1 MTEWFT
7 DESLWMTM
15 YPFLFPEERF
25 AVATV
30 QVDMLL
36 ALVDVPGRAILDLC
50 CGPGRHAIVLAN
62 RGYTVTGVDASPFL
76 LEQARARAQA
86 AGATVEWVLADMR
99 HFVRPAA
106 YDLVLSMF
114 TSFGYFDD
122 KDDDLKVLRN
132 MHHNLKPGGVCV
144 LDMLGKERLAK
155 IFQPTTSEQAP
166 DGTLWVQRHEVV
178 DAWSRM
184 RNEWI
189 LIKDGRARSFTFQL
203 TVYSGQELT
212 DRLGQAG
219 FRRVRLCGDL
229 EGQAY
234 GPQAERLVA
243 VAWKEL

>member
-15 YPFLFPEERF
+15 YPFLFSKERF
-25 AVATV
+25 TAATA
-30 QVDMLL
+30 QVDRLL
-36 ALVDVPGRAILDLC
+36 ALVDVTGRAVLDLC
-50 CGPGRHAIVLAN
+50 CGPGRHAIVLAK

-86 AGATVEWVLADMR
+86 EGVMVEWVLADMR
-99 HFVRPAA
+99 HFMRSAV

-122 KDDDLKVLRN
+122 KDDDLTVLRN
-132 MHHNLKPGGVCV
+132 MYHSLQPGGTCV

-166 DGTLWVQRHEVV
+166 DGTLWVQRHEIV
-178 DAWSRM
+178 DDWSRI
-184 RNEWI
+184 RNEWTV
-189 LIKDGRARSFTFQL
+189 IKDGRARSFTFQL
-203 TVYSGQELT
+203 TVYSGQELK
-212 DRLGQAG
+212 DRLFQAG

-243 VAWKEL
+243 VAWKES